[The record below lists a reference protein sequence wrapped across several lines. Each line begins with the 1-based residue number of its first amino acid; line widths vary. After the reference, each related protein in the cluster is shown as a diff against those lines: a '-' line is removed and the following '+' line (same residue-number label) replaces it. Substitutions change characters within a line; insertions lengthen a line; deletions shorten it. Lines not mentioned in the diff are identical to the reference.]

1 MWNGLPLGK
10 CTCAYRVCI
19 TLCVRSMYNIKKKA
33 ERGCFFN
40 IPFQRLIPKGN
51 EEQRRKNIYICKVW
65 IGNGWISDCIY
76 GCYLGGLEYT
86 ADEWNNPH
94 STISVNSEGA
104 LRHHLHCYIRRGYCR
119 RVQPPKTRHT
129 RTAKRVSTAPSPN
142 TVSNVERVNASMVS
156 RGGHSVSSP
165 AGRSSALRPNCRHI
179 YIYIHCRIRSGTR

>member
-1 MWNGLPLGK
+1 
-10 CTCAYRVCI
+10 
-19 TLCVRSMYNIKKKA
+19 MYILYIEYIIINCKNRNR
-33 ERGCFFN
+33 ETV
-40 IPFQRLIPKGN
+40 QR
-51 EEQRRKNIYICKVW
+51 
-65 IGNGWISDCIY
+65 
-76 GCYLGGLEYT
+76 GGLEYT

-119 RVQPPKTRHT
+119 RMQPPKTRHT

-142 TVSNVERVNASMVS
+142 TVSNVEGVNASMVS

-179 YIYIHCRIRSGTR
+179 YIYIHCRIRSGTRYITEEMLLSTINAGGYTTRGR